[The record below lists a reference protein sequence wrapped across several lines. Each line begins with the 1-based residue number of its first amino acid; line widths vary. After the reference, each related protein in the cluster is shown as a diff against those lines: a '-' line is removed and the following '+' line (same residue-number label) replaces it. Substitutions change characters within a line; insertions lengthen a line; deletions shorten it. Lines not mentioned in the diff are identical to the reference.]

1 MPRMPK
7 MTMEWDDMGMNPPK
21 KMKEPKSVKA
31 EGLAWDYENSAF
43 GVGLKPKGFSSGG
56 AKVGKKTK
64 KSDMGVMEKAMEK
77 RGGKTVIVKEKMK
90 DIYPFNLAEEAKK
103 KAMDDKKKR
112 EKQLEEAKKDAK
124 AIVPPKIRKARS
136 DKGVKRQ
143 PRKKKDSSSSMTKE
157 DGQSGQGY
165 NPPPSTY

>member
-1 MPRMPK
+1 
-7 MTMEWDDMGMNPPK
+7 MEWDDMGMNPPK

-31 EGLAWDYENSAF
+31 EGLAWDYENASF
-43 GVGLKPKGFSSGG
+43 GVGLKPKGFNEGG
-56 AKVGKKTK
+56 AKMGKKAK
-64 KSDMGVMEKAMEK
+64 KSDMGVMKEAMEK
-77 RGGKTVIVKEKMK
+77 RGGKSVIVKDKMK
-90 DIYPFNLAEEAKK
+90 DIYPFNLAEDMKK
-103 KAMDDKKKR
+103 KAIEDKKKR

-143 PRKKKDSSSSMTKE
+143 PRKKKDSSLSMTKE

-165 NPPPSTY
+165 NPPPSKM